1 MTAVPIFE
9 AKNKLPFFIHLAEE
23 GETIQLTRHGKPVAR
38 IIAEEEC
45 AQKTEGEI
53 FMAKVMEWRKKHP
66 YAFFNEEDEK
76 AMYDYRHRIE
86 PGIRHPEDF
95 D

>member
-53 FMAKVMEWRKKHP
+53 FMAKVMEWREKCKDWLTNEDIDDT
-66 YAFFNEEDEK
+66 FNIK
-76 AMYDYRHRIE
+76 RTIE
-86 PGIRHPEDF
+86 PNIRHPEQF
-95 D
+95 